1 MGTADVRDVV
11 LVTMHCGPLGR
22 LGIGGDEGE
31 VMSGATSGRTSAV
44 AGMGGG
50 STGTSSTLATKSVMG
65 GKAVQAEGKGVGGA

>member
-1 MGTADVRDVV
+1 MVS
-11 LVTMHCGPLGR
+11 MHRGPLGR

-31 VMSGATSGRTSAV
+31 VVSGATSERTGAV

-50 STGTSSTLATKSVMG
+50 STGTSSALATKSVMG